1 MVKRV
6 KYWRLQIPEGVQDFL
21 TEECY
26 LKRSIEDKLR
36 RFFYLNGYDE
46 IDTPIFEYMDVF
58 SGSKTSIEQ
67 EQMYKFF
74 EPGSRIMVLRPD
86 ITMPIARIVST
97 KLKDRPLPLR
107 LSYLSSVYRYE
118 ALQSAKQREVAQAGI
133 ELVGA
138 KGPEADAEVIAV
150 CIQALLDA
158 GLSEFQL
165 DLGQV
170 DFFKGLVEEAGLSE
184 EDSEE
189 LRQLIDQKNMLALEL
204 FLKARSLPEEVKNT
218 LMGLPMLFGNGTL
231 LKRAMKL
238 SKNPR
243 CQRAL
248 QNIDQV
254 YRILKQYGLS
264 GYITFDL
271 GMVQS
276 LNYYTGIIF
285 RGITK
290 ELGYPICGGGRY
302 DNLLSEYGADLPA
315 TGFAIGL
322 KRVLMALE
330 RRQGLESIPGTDILC
345 AYNPMEAP
353 GVYEAMQSLRQQGLR
368 VEAYWHGEGFDADA
382 VSAYAEKRSIRKI
395 LRFHNGTAEEISTRG
410 QKDSRGE
417 EA

>member
-1 MVKRV
+1 MKHW
-6 KYWRLQIPEGVQDFL
+6 KLHIPEGVQDYL

-46 IDTPIFEYMDVF
+46 IETPIFEYLDVF
-58 SGSKTSIEQ
+58 SGNKTSIEQ

-107 LSYLSSVYRYE
+107 LSYVSSVYRYE
-118 ALQSAKQREVAQAGI
+118 ALQSARQREVAQAGI
-133 ELVGA
+133 ELLGA

-150 CIQALLDA
+150 CIQALLDT

-170 DFFKGLVEEAGLSE
+170 EFFKGLVEEAGLSD

-189 LRQLIDQKNMLALEL
+189 LRQLIDHKNMLALEL
-204 FLKARSLPEEVKNT
+204 FLTARSLPEELKNI

-231 LKRAMKL
+231 LERAMKL
-238 SKNPR
+238 SQNPR

-254 YRILKQYGLS
+254 YRILKNYGLS
-264 GYITFDL
+264 SYITFDL

-290 ELGYPICGGGRY
+290 ELGYPVCGGGRY
-302 DNLLSEYGADLPA
+302 DNLLSEYGPDLPA

-368 VEAYWHGEGFDADA
+368 VEAYWKNEAEDQEA
-382 VSAYAEKRSIRKI
+382 VTAYAAKRGIPKIRFYDK
-395 LRFHNGTAEEISTRG
+395 NAVQEIPIDLH
-410 QKDSRGE
+410 QASRGE